1 MKNTIFYT
9 IITLLF
15 LLSCKKEKPEF
26 EIQKSYHTF
35 VIDGHLEEC
44 SFRMFT
50 GVFETKCY
58 KVTDESNNTFR
69 VAKEYLKFDTYE
81 TGYRYTVKVLREQ
94 KILNRDPYQ
103 DEIYL
108 PHYTVLEVLKK
119 EKL

>member
-9 IITLLF
+9 LITLLF

-44 SFRMFT
+44 TLQMGAGNFKT
-50 GVFETKCY
+50 ECY
-58 KVTDESNNTFR
+58 SVTESNNTFR

-94 KILNRDPYQ
+94 KILNREPYQ

-108 PHYTVLEVLKK
+108 PQYTVLEVLKK

>member
-9 IITLLF
+9 LITLLF

-26 EIQKSYHTF
+26 EIQKNYHTF

-58 KVTDESNNTFR
+58 RVTDESNKTFR
-69 VAKEYLKFDTYE
+69 LAEGDLEFNTYE
-81 TGYRYTVKVLREQ
+81 AGYRYTVKVLREQ
-94 KILNRDPYQ
+94 KILNREPYQ
-103 DEIYL
+103 DETYL

>member
-1 MKNTIFYT
+1 MICFA
-9 IITLLF
+9 TLLF

-58 KVTDESNNTFR
+58 RVTDESNKTFR
-69 VAKEYLKFDTYE
+69 LDEGDLEFNTYE
-81 TGYRYTVKVLREQ
+81 AGYRYTVKVLREQ
-94 KILNRDPYQ
+94 KILNREPYQ
-103 DEIYL
+103 DETNP

>member
-9 IITLLF
+9 LITLLF

-58 KVTDESNNTFR
+58 RVTDESNKTFR
-69 VAKEYLKFDTYE
+69 LAEGDLEFNTYE
-81 TGYRYTVKVLREQ
+81 AGYRYSFSFFKISKTV
-94 KILNRDPYQ
+94 
-103 DEIYL
+103 
-108 PHYTVLEVLKK
+108 
-119 EKL
+119 

>member
-1 MKNTIFYT
+1 MKNTFFYT
-9 IITLLF
+9 FIALLF

-44 SFRMFT
+44 TLQMGAGNFKT
-50 GVFETKCY
+50 ECY
-58 KVTDESNNTFR
+58 SVTESNNTFR
-69 VAKEYLKFDTYE
+69 LAKEYLKFDTYE

-94 KILNRDPYQ
+94 KILNREPYQ
-103 DEIYL
+103 DETNP

>member
-9 IITLLF
+9 LITLLF

-58 KVTDESNNTFR
+58 SATESNNTFR
-69 VAKEYLKFDTYE
+69 LAKEYLKFDTYE

-94 KILNRDPYQ
+94 KILNREPYQ

>member
-9 IITLLF
+9 LITLLF

-58 KVTDESNNTFR
+58 SVTESNNTFR

-94 KILNRDPYQ
+94 KILNREPYQ

-108 PHYTVLEVLKK
+108 PQYTVLEVLKK

>member
-9 IITLLF
+9 LITLLF

-44 SFRMFT
+44 TLQMGAGNFKT
-50 GVFETKCY
+50 ECY
-58 KVTDESNNTFR
+58 RVTDESNKTFR
-69 VAKEYLKFDTYE
+69 LAEGDLEFNTYE
-81 TGYRYTVKVLREQ
+81 AGYRYTVKVLREQ
-94 KILNRDPYQ
+94 KILNREPYQ
-103 DEIYL
+103 DETYL